1 MCQTT
6 DMIMTK
12 SPLRITLG
20 GGGTDLPSYSTK
32 FGGAVISAAIS
43 KYVYVN
49 VSQPFSSGIVLKYS
63 NIERVEK
70 IGEIKHP
77 IIRETLMSFNRD
89 LDQIEISTIA
99 DIPTGTGLGS
109 SGSFTTALVK
119 ALSLYLEKQID
130 SPHALAEW
138 ACDIEINKLLE
149 PIGKQDQYIA
159 AFGGIKS
166 FNFQAD
172 GTVIE
177 ESLNIAESTIKKL
190 ESNLLLFYTGLSR
203 RAGDILALQD
213 QRTKLNDLELVENL
227 HKIKRI
233 GEESKQALESDNLE
247 AFGELMNVHWNF
259 KKMQNPNMTNTLVD
273 DCYEIALL
281 NGAIGGKLVGA
292 GGGGFLMFY
301 ASNPIKLRETMM
313 RQGLRE
319 LEFEFDYNGTQQVV
333 L

>member
-6 DMIMTK
+6 NMIMTK

-49 VSQPFSSGIVLKYS
+49 VSKPFSPGIVLKYS
-63 NIERVEK
+63 NIERVERV
-70 IGEIKHP
+70 GDIKHP
-77 IIRETLMSFNRD
+77 IIRETLMSFNGD

-119 ALSLYLEKQID
+119 ALSLYSKKHID

-138 ACDIEINKLLE
+138 ACDIEINRLLE

-166 FNFQAD
+166 FNFQRD
-172 GTVIE
+172 GKVIE
-177 ESLNIAESTIKKL
+177 ESLNITDSTIKKL
-190 ESNLLLFYTGLSR
+190 ETNLLLFYTGVSR
-203 RAGDILALQD
+203 KASDILALQD
-213 QRTKLNDLELVENL
+213 QRTKKNDVELVENL
-227 HKIKRI
+227 HTIKRL

-259 KKMQNPNMTNTLVD
+259 KKMQNPNMTNSLVD

-301 ASNPIKLRETMM
+301 ASDPIKLREIMM
-313 RQGLRE
+313 RQGLSE
-319 LEFEFDYNGTQQVV
+319 LEFKFDYSGTQQVA

>member
-1 MCQTT
+1 
-6 DMIMTK
+6 MIMTK

-49 VSQPFSSGIVLKYS
+49 VSQPFSPGIVLKYS
-63 NIERVEK
+63 NIERIERV
-70 IGEIKHP
+70 GDIKHP
-77 IIRETLMSFNRD
+77 IIRESLISFYGELN
-89 LDQIEISTIA
+89 QIEISTIA

-119 ALSLYLEKQID
+119 ALSLYSKEHID
-130 SPHALAEW
+130 SPHDLAER
-138 ACDIEINKLLE
+138 ACDIEINRLLE

-166 FNFQAD
+166 FNFQTD
-172 GTVIE
+172 GKVIAE
-177 ESLNIAESTIKKL
+177 NLNISDSTIKKL
-190 ESNLLLFYTGLSR
+190 ETNLLLFYTGVSR
-203 RAGDILALQD
+203 KASDILAHQD
-213 QRTKLNDLELVENL
+213 QRTKRNDLELVENL
-227 HKIKRI
+227 HTIKSL

-247 AFGELMNVHWNF
+247 TFGELMNTHWIF
-259 KKMQNPNMTNTLVD
+259 KKMQNPNMTNPLVD
-273 DCYEIALL
+273 DCYQMALR

-301 ASNPIKLRETMM
+301 ASDPIKLRETMT
-313 RQGLRE
+313 RQGLSE
-319 LEFEFDYNGTQQVV
+319 LEFEFDYSGTRQVA